1 MANRKR
7 GVRWVAAV
15 TIALIAAAVQI
26 ALFVVLWSQFDSR
39 LSCERT
45 IYWNEW
51 LACMHGQS
59 HVHIVFAELFIAAW
73 ATAGIAG
80 TLGRFLPPYVSF
92 VFPVGIATALAL
104 LLIAYWHEWS
114 KLRTVSLSDIL
125 YFTINAGL
133 FGLVSLGPSVSAWL
147 LALHKRTDHAQPQV
161 STVFE

>member
-7 GVRWVAAV
+7 GVLWVATI

-26 ALFVVLWSQFDSR
+26 MLFVVLWSQFDTR
-39 LSCERT
+39 VSCERT

-59 HVHIVFAELFIAAW
+59 HLHVVFAELSIAAW
-73 ATAGIAG
+73 AIAGIVG
-80 TLGRFLPPYVSF
+80 SLGRFLPPYISF
-92 VFPVGIATALAL
+92 VFPAGIVIALAV
-104 LLIAYWHEWS
+104 LLIAYWNEWT

-133 FGLVSLGPSVSAWL
+133 FVLVSLGPSASAWL
-147 LALHKRTDHAQPQV
+147 LALHKRKDHARPQL